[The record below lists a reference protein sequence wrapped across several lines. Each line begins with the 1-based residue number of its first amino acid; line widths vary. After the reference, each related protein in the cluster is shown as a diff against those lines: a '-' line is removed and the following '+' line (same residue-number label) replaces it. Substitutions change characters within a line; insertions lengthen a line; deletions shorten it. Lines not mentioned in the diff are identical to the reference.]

1 MKKEMTM
8 ETRLLIAFAL
18 MGVVLIGSSYLI
30 PRTEPPAPAKAETA
44 AKATPGEAPAPATAP
59 TPAPPPAP
67 MPGAIT
73 APSEQTVEIET
84 DLFNVKF
91 SNRGAVVRS
100 WILKQYKD
108 TQGQPLDVV
117 NARALE
123 LIGEKALPPPFA
135 LAFKQAP
142 SNDPN
147 DDLFIV
153 ARSADGLSVTFAFSD
168 GRISARKTFTFQRN
182 SYLLQL
188 ETEVLENGV
197 LLPHTLV
204 WRGGFGDN
212 TVANVTNDSYTLYY
226 DEPNQ
231 DLVKKRAGDAEDG
244 PFSASGQFA
253 FAGIEDKYFAAVAD
267 VPQGAVIELTTF
279 ADSVPNAVGQD
290 QKRVGA
296 AFGGSGAN
304 RFPLYVGP
312 KDMDTLAAVD
322 PRLRQVIDWGWFFFL
337 AQPLFYALAWT
348 SATLTHNYG
357 WAIVLVTVVINT
369 LLFPLKLSSMKS
381 SRKMQALQPQ
391 VAAINEKYKGMS
403 MKDPRK
409 QKQQEELMELYKKND
424 VNPVGGCLPILLQIP
439 FFFALYK
446 VLNIAIELRGSEWLW
461 ISDLS
466 QPEAIAIRILPVLL
480 VVTQIVSQQMTPAP
494 GMDPMQ
500 QKMMRYMMPAIF
512 GYMFWF
518 QPAGLVLYWLTG
530 NVVSIAQ
537 QWILNRTLPPP
548 AIAVAAAAPAA
559 PKKRK

>member
-1 MKKEMTM
+1 M
-8 ETRLLIAFAL
+8 ETRLLVAFAL

-30 PRTEPPAPAKAETA
+30 PQPEPPAPPAKVEAPGKA
-44 AKATPGEAPAPATAP
+44 AAASAPAPSP
-59 TPAPPPAP
+59 SPAPAAL
-67 MPGAIT
+67 PGAV
-73 APSEQTVEIET
+73 AAAEEQTVEIET
-84 DLFNVKF
+84 ELFKVTF

-100 WILKQYKD
+100 WILKPYKD
-108 TQGQPLDVV
+108 SQGQPLDVV

-123 LIGEKALPPPFA
+123 LTGGKALPPPFA

-147 DDLFIV
+147 DDLFAV
-153 ARSADGLSVTFAFSD
+153 TRSEDGLSVTFAFSD
-168 GRISARKTFTFQRN
+168 GRISARKTFAFQPN
-182 SYLLQL
+182 SYLLNL

-212 TVANVTNDSYTLYY
+212 TVANLTSDSYTLYW

-231 DLVKKRAGDAEDG
+231 ELVKKNASDAEDG
-244 PFSASGQFA
+244 PFSVSGQFA

-267 VPQGAVIELTTF
+267 VPQGATIELDTF
-279 ADSVPNAVGQD
+279 ADPVPDAADQD
-290 QKRVGA
+290 QARVGA
-296 AFGGSGAN
+296 GIGGSGAN

-409 QKQQEELMELYKKND
+409 QKQQEELMELYKKNN

-466 QPEAIAIRILPVLL
+466 QPETIAIRILPVLL
-480 VVTQIVSQQMTPAP
+480 VVTQVVSQQMTPTP

-500 QKMMRYMMPAIF
+500 QKMMRYLMPAIF

-548 AIAVAAAAPAA
+548 AAALAAAAPAA
-559 PKKRK
+559 PKKKT